1 MLHARRLLRRIP
13 RGVALAW
20 LTRYMAIRVFDVGP
34 AKGLRRAAASD
45 LPNLV
50 GIAGPNGA
58 GKSNLLEQLRI
69 RRNEFIEP
77 GTDVLF
83 VGAHRTWRSGVVSEV
98 AVLGFTYGFEDVL
111 KLDAIPGFQYQPPGG
126 LHWLGGLNRLS
137 SSADDAQAL
146 VKTALIRIY
155 HKQRDLVTKQYA
167 LQGRRIGE
175 GTVPDLFEPFSD
187 MVRTLLPHLEWLGVD
202 PQNTSD
208 VRCLFRASRGDGP
221 TFDIDE
227 LSSGEK
233 AAIALFLPFVEREAR
248 VLAGEVAAQ
257 SDGIVGLTVIIDE
270 PEIHLHPLLQLNV
283 LDYLRRL
290 AHQSRAQ
297 FIFTTHSP
305 TLLDALEE
313 QELFLL
319 SPASV
324 SGDNQLSRLSASQE
338 RLEMARAITGSTQV
352 LTRCRPVVV
361 IEGEPDAGPTASDQR
376 LLRLLCPQIAH
387 WALIP
392 MAGKTQVV
400 RAATGMRSAALH
412 MPATPVFGIVDADVS
427 NVDIPD
433 FVITWPVAM
442 IENLLLDPAAL
453 WQVAAPYMS
462 VTGLASAS
470 AVENALR
477 EIAFARQADEV
488 RLRVREELPQV
499 HIALGDLPPDV
510 SIEQAACDRAAEFGS
525 QFSADARRAA
535 SEAAERFVAEALETG
550 SYLERFHGKR
560 LLRDF
565 YGRYSF
571 GSAGFSWNAFVT
583 ECARAA
589 SAGDRVRALTDP
601 TIERIRLYFPPG
613 VAEFLEEVEGL
624 VPAGE
629 VATRCRQHRL
639 AWEGGQTPPGDPELL
654 RQHVF
659 GVGRALADGGHR
671 ESAEH
676 LFALAAE
683 IGVQ

>member
-1 MLHARRLLRRIP
+1 
-13 RGVALAW
+13 
-20 LTRYMAIRVFDVGP
+20 MAIRAFDVGP
-34 AKGLRRAAASD
+34 AKGLRRAAAAD

-69 RRNEFIEP
+69 RRDQFIEP
-77 GTDVLF
+77 GTEVLF

-167 LQGRRIGE
+167 LQGRQIGE
-175 GTVPDLFEPFSD
+175 GTVPDLFEPFSE
-187 MVRTLLPHLEWLGVD
+187 MVHTLLPHLQWLGVD

-208 VRCLFRASRGDGP
+208 VRCLFRASSSDGP

-248 VLAGEVAAQ
+248 VLAGEVTAQ
-257 SDGIVGLTVIIDE
+257 PEGIVGLTVMIDE

-290 AHQSRAQ
+290 AHESRAQ

-376 LLRLLCPQIAH
+376 LLRLLCPDIAH

-392 MAGKTQVV
+392 MAGRSQVI
-400 RAATGMRSAALH
+400 RAAGGMRSAGLH

-427 NVDIPD
+427 NAEVPD
-433 FVITWPVAM
+433 FVMTWPVAM
-442 IENLLLDPAAL
+442 IENLLLDPVAL
-453 WQVAAPYMS
+453 WQVSAPYTS
-462 VTGLASAS
+462 VTGLASAA
-470 AVENALR
+470 AVEDALR
-477 EIAFARQADEV
+477 QIAFARQADEV

-499 HIALGDLPPDV
+499 HIALGDVPPDV
-510 SIEQAACDRAAEFGS
+510 TIEQAARDRAAEFES
-525 QFSADARRAA
+525 QLSEDARRAA
-535 SEAAERFVAEALETG
+535 FETAERSVAGVLDAG
-550 SYLERFHGKR
+550 VYLERFHGKR

-589 SAGDRVRALTDP
+589 SAGDRVRDLTGR

-613 VAEFLEEVEGL
+613 VAEFLDEVAGL
-624 VPAGE
+624 VSTGELAG
-629 VATRCRQHRL
+629 RCRELRQ
-639 AWEGGQTPPGDPELL
+639 AWEAGQPQLGDRELL
-654 RQHVF
+654 RQQVF
-659 GVGRALADGGHR
+659 SVGRSLADAGHR
-671 ESAEH
+671 ESAEQ
-676 LFALAAE
+676 LFALAAD
-683 IGVQ
+683 IGVP